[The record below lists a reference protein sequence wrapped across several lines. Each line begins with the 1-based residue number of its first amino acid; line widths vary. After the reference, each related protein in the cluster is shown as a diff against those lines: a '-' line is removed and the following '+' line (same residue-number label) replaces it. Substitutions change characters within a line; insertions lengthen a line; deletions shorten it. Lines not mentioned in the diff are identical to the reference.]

1 MNDKENAITTIDE
14 YEQKSFDLDALEQ
27 KLEEELGENL
37 SGLEELK
44 EDHKLIGNPDGIGTV
59 VLNSVWEQFINQVGV
74 VAGQDFI
81 EENRGLKL
89 DLRSEAHIQT
99 TDNFVHGKI
108 ANHNT
113 YIDYQSRYDEMRQD
127 FQTDPAIKPET
138 SPTVRYNEDN
148 KTFERFD
155 QGTKTWVEKTRYN
168 EDINVWEDYE
178 KRSDEWNIR
187 LADDARKKFD
197 TRTAKQKGSKTIH
210 KDHVISVAE
219 QIRDMEAAAHL
230 DREERKNF
238 AKSDVNLQDLDA
250 CANQSKSDLTTE
262 QWLETKNKRGKT
274 PDENFPINK
283 EQILENDK
291 KAREEYEKMKEKG
304 KQESIE
310 TGKKSQCEEAF
321 RIGGKAVRAAV
332 TALLAELVRNII
344 AKLIQWIRSGEK
356 NFSSF
361 FVHLKEALYQFLGNM
376 KKHILTIGDTVLTT
390 IVTAIVGPIVGMV
403 KKVWMLLKQGARSIK
418 QAIDYLRNPE
428 NKGKSTSI
436 LLLEVSKI
444 VTAGVVGIGAIV
456 LGEMIEKSLL
466 TIPVLAIEIP
476 LFGSIASIL
485 GMFSGALVSGIVGAL
500 VVNMIDKLVAK
511 KRSADSRELQI
522 SKRNEIIIVQGKMR
536 DISAEQLARKK
547 EQVTSSISERHAEMS
562 KAMRASLENI
572 YADDT
577 KPDHQETK
585 SEIERLLGGMST
597 GKA

>member
-1 MNDKENAITTIDE
+1 MNDKENAIITLDE
-14 YEQKSFDLDALEQ
+14 YEQESFDLDALEQ
-27 KLEEELGENL
+27 KLEEELGEQM
-37 SGLEELK
+37 SGLKELK
-44 EDHKLIGNPDGIGTV
+44 EEHKLIGNPDGIGTV
-59 VLNSVWEQFINQVGV
+59 VLNSVWEQFLNQVGV

-81 EENRGLKL
+81 EANRGLTL
-89 DLRSEAHIQT
+89 DLRDEAHIQT

-108 ANHNT
+108 ASHNT
-113 YIDYQSRYDEMRQD
+113 YIDYQIRYDEMRAD
-127 FQTDPAIKPET
+127 FQTDPT
-138 SPTVRYNEDN
+138 
-148 KTFERFD
+148 
-155 QGTKTWVEKTRYN
+155 TKTDEYTRYN
-168 EDINVWEDYE
+168 KDTKVVE
-178 KRSDEWNIR
+178 KYDPRSGEWKAK
-187 LADDARKKFD
+187 LADGARDKFD
-197 TRTAKQKGSKTIH
+197 TRTEKQRGSKTVS
-210 KDHVISVAE
+210 KDHVISVKE

-250 CANQSKSDLTTE
+250 GANQSKSDLTTE
-262 QWLETKNKRGKT
+262 QWFETKNKKGKT
-274 PDENFPINK
+274 PDENFPIDK
-283 EQILENDK
+283 EQMLENDK

-310 TGKKSQCEEAF
+310 TGKKSQREEAF
-321 RIGGKAVRAAV
+321 HIGGKAVRAAV
-332 TALLAELVRNII
+332 TVLLAELVRNII

-376 KKHILTIGDTVLTT
+376 KKHVLTVGDSVLTT
-390 IVTAIVGPIVGMV
+390 IATAIFGPIVGMV

-511 KRSADSRELQI
+511 KRSADSREFQI

-577 KPDHQETK
+577 KPDHQDTK

>member
-1 MNDKENAITTIDE
+1 MMNDKENAITTADE
-14 YEQKSFDLDALEQ
+14 YEQDSFDLDALEQ
-27 KLEEELGENL
+27 KLEEEIGDHL
-37 SGLEELK
+37 SGLEQLK
-44 EDHKLIGNPDGIGTV
+44 EEHKLIGNPDGIGTV
-59 VLNSVWEQFINQVGV
+59 VLNSVWDQFINQVGV
-74 VAGQDFI
+74 VAGEDFI
-81 EENRGLKL
+81 EANRGLTL
-89 DLRSEAHIQT
+89 DLRAEAHIQT

-108 ANHNT
+108 ASHNA
-113 YIDYQSRYDEMRQD
+113 YIDYQNRYDETRQD
-127 FQTDPAIKPET
+127 FQTDPTTET
-138 SPTVRYNEDN
+138 NDY
-148 KTFERFD
+148 
-155 QGTKTWVEKTRYN
+155 TRYN
-168 EDINVWEDYE
+168 EDTKVVEKYDPRAKEWKTQFKSNKELRDTWDNRPKAKKDGNDS
-178 KRSDEWNIR
+178 KRSRNVHI
-187 LADDARKKFD
+187 
-197 TRTAKQKGSKTIH
+197 
-210 KDHVISVAE
+210 DHIIPIAE
-219 QIRDMEAAAHL
+219 QARDMEAAAHIDKE
-230 DREERKNF
+230 DRITF
-238 AKSDVNLQDLDA
+238 ANSDVNLQDLDA
-250 CANQSKSDLTTE
+250 GANCSKSDLPTE
-262 QWLETKNKRGKT
+262 KWLEMKDKNGET
-274 PDENFPINK
+274 PDERFPIDK
-283 EQILENDK
+283 EKMLENDK
-291 KAREEYEKMKEKG
+291 KAREEYEEMKEKG
-304 KQESIE
+304 KQASIE
-310 TGKKSQCEEAF
+310 TGKKSQREEAF

-376 KKHILTIGDTVLTT
+376 KKHVLTVGDSVLTT
-390 IVTAIVGPIVGMV
+390 IATAIFGPIVGMV

-485 GMFSGALVSGIVGAL
+485 GIFSGALVSGIVGAL
-500 VVNMIDKLVAK
+500 AVNMIDKLVAK

-577 KPDHQETK
+577 KPDHQDTK

>member
-1 MNDKENAITTIDE
+1 MMNDKENAIITLDE
-14 YEQKSFDLDALEQ
+14 YEQESFDLDALEQ
-27 KLEEELGENL
+27 KLEEELGEQM
-37 SGLEELK
+37 SGLKELK
-44 EDHKLIGNPDGIGTV
+44 EEHKLIGNPDGIGTV
-59 VLNSVWEQFINQVGV
+59 VLNSVWEQFLNQVGV

-81 EENRGLKL
+81 EANRGLTL
-89 DLRSEAHIQT
+89 DLRDEAHIQT

-108 ANHNT
+108 ASHNT
-113 YIDYQSRYDEMRQD
+113 YIDYQIRYDEMRAD
-127 FQTDPAIKPET
+127 FQTDPT
-138 SPTVRYNEDN
+138 
-148 KTFERFD
+148 
-155 QGTKTWVEKTRYN
+155 TKTDEYTRYN
-168 EDINVWEDYE
+168 KDTKVVE
-178 KRSDEWNIR
+178 KYDPRSGEWKAK
-187 LADDARKKFD
+187 LADGARDKFD
-197 TRTAKQKGSKTIH
+197 TRTEKQRGSKTVS
-210 KDHVISVAE
+210 KDHVISVKE

-250 CANQSKSDLTTE
+250 GANQSKSDLTTE
-262 QWLETKNKRGKT
+262 QWFETKNKKGKT
-274 PDENFPINK
+274 PDENFPIDK
-283 EQILENDK
+283 EQMLENDK

-310 TGKKSQCEEAF
+310 TGKKSQREEAF
-321 RIGGKAVRAAV
+321 HIGGKAVRAAV
-332 TALLAELVRNII
+332 TVLLAELVRNII

-376 KKHILTIGDTVLTT
+376 KKHVLTVGDSVLTT
-390 IVTAIVGPIVGMV
+390 IATAIFGPIVGMV

-511 KRSADSRELQI
+511 KRSADSREFQI

-577 KPDHQETK
+577 KPDHQDTK

>member
-1 MNDKENAITTIDE
+1 MMNDKENAITTVDE
-14 YEQKSFDLDALEQ
+14 YEQESFDLDALEQ
-27 KLEEELGENL
+27 KLEEEIGDHL
-37 SGLEELK
+37 SSLEQLK
-44 EDHKLIGNPDGIGTV
+44 EEHKLIGNPDGIGTV

-74 VAGQDFI
+74 VAGEDFI
-81 EENRGLKL
+81 EANRGLTL
-89 DLRSEAHIQT
+89 DLRAEAHIQT

-108 ANHNT
+108 ASHNS
-113 YIDYQSRYDEMRQD
+113 YIDYQKRYDEMRQD
-127 FQTDPAIKPET
+127 FQTDPT
-138 SPTVRYNEDN
+138 
-148 KTFERFD
+148 
-155 QGTKTWVEKTRYN
+155 TKTNDYTRYN
-168 EDINVWEDYE
+168 EDTKVVE
-178 KRSDEWNIR
+178 KYDPRSGEWKAK
-187 LADDARKKFD
+187 LADGARDKFD
-197 TRTAKQKGSKTIH
+197 TRTAKQRGSKTIN
-210 KDHVISVAE
+210 KDHVIPVAE
-219 QIRDMEAAAHL
+219 QIRDMDAAAHL
-230 DREERKNF
+230 DRKERTDF
-238 AKSDVNLQDLDA
+238 AKSDVNIQDLDA
-250 CANQSKSDLTTE
+250 AANQSKGDLTTE
-262 QWLETKNKRGKT
+262 QFLDTERNGKK
-274 PDENFPINK
+274 PDERFPIDK
-283 EQILENDK
+283 EKMLENDK
-291 KAREEYEKMKEKG
+291 KAREEYEEMKEKG
-304 KQESIE
+304 KQASIE
-310 TGKKSQCEEAF
+310 TGKKSQREEAF

-376 KKHILTIGDTVLTT
+376 KKHVLTVGDSVLTT
-390 IVTAIVGPIVGMV
+390 IATAIFGPIVGMV

-522 SKRNEIIIVQGKMR
+522 SKKNEIIIVQSKMR

-577 KPDHQETK
+577 KPDHQDTK

>member
-1 MNDKENAITTIDE
+1 MMNDKENAITTVNE
-14 YEQKSFDLDALEQ
+14 YEQESFDLDALEQ
-27 KLEEELGENL
+27 KLEEEIGDHL
-37 SGLEELK
+37 SSLEQLK
-44 EDHKLIGNPDGIGTV
+44 EEHKLIGNPDGIGTV

-74 VAGQDFI
+74 VAGEDFI
-81 EENRGLKL
+81 EANRGLTL
-89 DLRSEAHIQT
+89 DLRAEAHIQT

-108 ANHNT
+108 ASHNA
-113 YIDYQSRYDEMRQD
+113 YIDYQNRYDETRQD
-127 FQTDPAIKPET
+127 FQTDSTTET
-138 SPTVRYNEDN
+138 NDY
-148 KTFERFD
+148 
-155 QGTKTWVEKTRYN
+155 TRYN
-168 EDINVWEDYE
+168 EDTKVVEKYDPRAKEWKTQFKSNKELRATWDNRPKAKKDGNDS
-178 KRSDEWNIR
+178 KRSRNVHI
-187 LADDARKKFD
+187 
-197 TRTAKQKGSKTIH
+197 
-210 KDHVISVAE
+210 DHIIPIAE
-219 QIRDMEAAAHL
+219 QARDMEAAAHIDKE
-230 DREERKNF
+230 DRITF
-238 AKSDVNLQDLDA
+238 ANSDVNLQDLDA
-250 CANQSKSDLTTE
+250 GANCSKSDLPTE
-262 QWLETKNKRGKT
+262 KWLEMKDENGKT
-274 PDENFPINK
+274 PDERFPIDK
-283 EQILENDK
+283 EKMLENDK
-291 KAREEYEKMKEKG
+291 KAREEYEEMKEKG
-304 KQESIE
+304 KQASIE
-310 TGKKSQCEEAF
+310 TGKKSQREEAF

-376 KKHILTIGDTVLTT
+376 KKHVLTVGDSVLTT
-390 IVTAIVGPIVGMV
+390 IATAIFGPIVGMV

-511 KRSADSRELQI
+511 KRSADSREFQI
-522 SKRNEIIIVQGKMR
+522 SKRHEIIIVQGKMR

>member
-1 MNDKENAITTIDE
+1 MNDKENAITTVNE
-14 YEQKSFDLDALEQ
+14 YEQESFDLDALEQ
-27 KLEEELGENL
+27 KLEEEIGDHL
-37 SGLEELK
+37 SSLEQLK
-44 EDHKLIGNPDGIGTV
+44 EEHKLIGNPDGIGTV

-74 VAGQDFI
+74 VAGEDFI
-81 EENRGLKL
+81 EANRGLTL
-89 DLRSEAHIQT
+89 DLRAEAHIQT

-108 ANHNT
+108 ASHNA
-113 YIDYQSRYDEMRQD
+113 YIDYQNRYDETRQD
-127 FQTDPAIKPET
+127 FQTDPTTET
-138 SPTVRYNEDN
+138 NDY
-148 KTFERFD
+148 
-155 QGTKTWVEKTRYN
+155 TRYN
-168 EDINVWEDYE
+168 EDTKVVEKYDPRAKEWKTQFKSNKELRATWDNRPKAKKDGNDS
-178 KRSDEWNIR
+178 KRSRNVHI
-187 LADDARKKFD
+187 
-197 TRTAKQKGSKTIH
+197 
-210 KDHVISVAE
+210 DHIIPIAE
-219 QIRDMEAAAHL
+219 QARDMEAAAHIDKE
-230 DREERKNF
+230 DRITF
-238 AKSDVNLQDLDA
+238 ANSDVNLQDLDA
-250 CANQSKSDLTTE
+250 GANCSKSDLPTE
-262 QWLETKNKRGKT
+262 KWLEMKDENGET
-274 PDENFPINK
+274 PDERFPIDK
-283 EQILENDK
+283 EKMLENDK
-291 KAREEYEKMKEKG
+291 KAREEYEEMKEKG
-304 KQESIE
+304 KQASIE
-310 TGKKSQCEEAF
+310 TGKKSQREEAF

-376 KKHILTIGDTVLTT
+376 KKHVLTVGDSVLTT
-390 IVTAIVGPIVGMV
+390 IATAIFGPIVGMV

-436 LLLEVSKI
+436 LLLEASKI

-466 TIPVLAIEIP
+466 VIPVLAIEIP

-511 KRSADSRELQI
+511 KRSVESREFQI

>member
-1 MNDKENAITTIDE
+1 MSDKENAVVTMNE
-14 YEQKSFDLDALEQ
+14 YEQESFDLDALEQ
-27 KLEEELGENL
+27 KLEEELGERL
-37 SGLEELK
+37 SGLEQLK
-44 EDHKLIGNPDGIGTV
+44 EEHKLIGNPDGIGTV

-74 VAGQDFI
+74 VAGEDFI
-81 EENRGLKL
+81 EANRGLKL
-89 DLRSEAHIQT
+89 DLRDEAHIQT
-99 TDNFVHGKI
+99 TENFVHGKI
-108 ANHNT
+108 ASHNS
-113 YIDYQSRYDEMRQD
+113 YIDYQKRYDETRQD
-127 FQTDPAIKPET
+127 FQTDPA
-138 SPTVRYNEDN
+138 
-148 KTFERFD
+148 
-155 QGTKTWVEKTRYN
+155 TKTNEYTRYN
-168 EDINVWEDYE
+168 EDTKVVEKYDPRTKEWKTQFKSNKELRDTWDNRSKGKKDGDDSKRPRNV
-178 KRSDEWNIR
+178 
-187 LADDARKKFD
+187 
-197 TRTAKQKGSKTIH
+197 H
-210 KDHVISVAE
+210 VDHIIPIAE
-219 QIRDMEAAAHL
+219 QARDMEAAAHVDKE
-230 DREERKNF
+230 DRITF
-238 AKSDVNLQDLDA
+238 ANSDVNLQDLDA
-250 CANQSKSDLTTE
+250 GANCSKSDLPTE
-262 QWLETKNKRGKT
+262 KWLEMKDKNGET
-274 PDENFPINK
+274 PDERFPIDK
-283 EQILENDK
+283 EKMIENDK
-291 KAREEYEKMKEKG
+291 EAREEYEEMKEKG
-304 KQESIE
+304 KQKSIE
-310 TGKKSQCEEAF
+310 TGKKSQREEAF

-376 KKHILTIGDTVLTT
+376 KKHVLTVGDSVLTT
-390 IVTAIVGPIVGMV
+390 IATAIFGPIVGMV

-511 KRSADSRELQI
+511 KRSADSREFQI

-585 SEIERLLGGMST
+585 SEIERLLGGIST

>member
-1 MNDKENAITTIDE
+1 MSDKENAVVTMNE
-14 YEQKSFDLDALEQ
+14 YEQESFDLDALEQ
-27 KLEEELGENL
+27 KLEEEIGDHL
-37 SGLEELK
+37 SSLEQLK
-44 EDHKLIGNPDGIGTV
+44 EEHKLIGNPDGIGTV

-74 VAGQDFI
+74 VAGEDFI
-81 EENRGLKL
+81 EANRGLTL
-89 DLRSEAHIQT
+89 DLRAEAHIQT

-108 ANHNT
+108 ASHNA
-113 YIDYQSRYDEMRQD
+113 YIDYQNRYDETRQD
-127 FQTDPAIKPET
+127 FQTDPTTET
-138 SPTVRYNEDN
+138 NDY
-148 KTFERFD
+148 
-155 QGTKTWVEKTRYN
+155 TRYN
-168 EDINVWEDYE
+168 EDTKVVEKYDPRAKEWKTQFKSNKELRATWDNRPKAKKDGNDS
-178 KRSDEWNIR
+178 KRSRNVHI
-187 LADDARKKFD
+187 
-197 TRTAKQKGSKTIH
+197 
-210 KDHVISVAE
+210 DHIIPIAE
-219 QIRDMEAAAHL
+219 QARDMEAAAHIDKE
-230 DREERKNF
+230 DRITF
-238 AKSDVNLQDLDA
+238 ANSDVNLQDLDA
-250 CANQSKSDLTTE
+250 GANCSKSDLPTE
-262 QWLETKNKRGKT
+262 KWLEMKDENGET
-274 PDENFPINK
+274 PDERFPIDK
-283 EQILENDK
+283 EKMLENDK
-291 KAREEYEKMKEKG
+291 KAREEYEEMKEKG
-304 KQESIE
+304 KQASIE
-310 TGKKSQCEEAF
+310 TGKKSQREEAF

-376 KKHILTIGDTVLTT
+376 KKHVLTVGDSVLTT
-390 IVTAIVGPIVGMV
+390 IATAIFGPIVGMV

-511 KRSADSRELQI
+511 KRSADSREFQI

>member
-1 MNDKENAITTIDE
+1 MNDKENAITTVNE
-14 YEQKSFDLDALEQ
+14 YEQESFDLDALEQ
-27 KLEEELGENL
+27 KLEEEIGDHL
-37 SGLEELK
+37 SSLEQLK
-44 EDHKLIGNPDGIGTV
+44 EEHKLIGNPDGIGTV

-74 VAGQDFI
+74 VAGEDFI
-81 EENRGLKL
+81 EANRGLTL
-89 DLRSEAHIQT
+89 DLRAEAHIQT

-108 ANHNT
+108 ASHNA
-113 YIDYQSRYDEMRQD
+113 YIDYQNRYDETRQD
-127 FQTDPAIKPET
+127 FQTDPTTET
-138 SPTVRYNEDN
+138 NDY
-148 KTFERFD
+148 
-155 QGTKTWVEKTRYN
+155 TRYN
-168 EDINVWEDYE
+168 EDTKVVEKYDPRAKEWKTQFKSNKELRATWDNRPKAKKDGNDS
-178 KRSDEWNIR
+178 KRSRNVHI
-187 LADDARKKFD
+187 
-197 TRTAKQKGSKTIH
+197 
-210 KDHVISVAE
+210 DHIIPIAE
-219 QIRDMEAAAHL
+219 QARDMEAAAHIDKE
-230 DREERKNF
+230 DRITF
-238 AKSDVNLQDLDA
+238 ANSDVNLQDLDA
-250 CANQSKSDLTTE
+250 GANCSKSDLPTE
-262 QWLETKNKRGKT
+262 KWLEMKDENGKT
-274 PDENFPINK
+274 PDERFPIDK
-283 EQILENDK
+283 EKMLENDK
-291 KAREEYEKMKEKG
+291 KAREEYEEMKEKG
-304 KQESIE
+304 KQASIE
-310 TGKKSQCEEAF
+310 TGKKSQREEAF

-376 KKHILTIGDTVLTT
+376 KKHVLTVGDSVLTT
-390 IVTAIVGPIVGMV
+390 IATAIFGPIVGMV

-500 VVNMIDKLVAK
+500 AVNMIDKLVAK

-577 KPDHQETK
+577 KPDHQDTK

>member
-1 MNDKENAITTIDE
+1 MMNDKENAITTVDE
-14 YEQKSFDLDALEQ
+14 YEQESFDLDALEQ
-27 KLEEELGENL
+27 KLEEELGERL
-37 SGLEELK
+37 SGLEQLK
-44 EDHKLIGNPDGIGTV
+44 EEHKLIGNPDGIGTV

-74 VAGQDFI
+74 VAGEDFI
-81 EENRGLKL
+81 EANRGLKL
-89 DLRSEAHIQT
+89 DLRDEAHIQT
-99 TDNFVHGKI
+99 TENFVHGKI
-108 ANHNT
+108 ASHNS
-113 YIDYQSRYDEMRQD
+113 YIDYQTRYDEMRQD
-127 FQTDPAIKPET
+127 FQTDPT
-138 SPTVRYNEDN
+138 
-148 KTFERFD
+148 
-155 QGTKTWVEKTRYN
+155 TKTNDYTRYN
-168 EDINVWEDYE
+168 EDTKVVE
-178 KRSDEWNIR
+178 KYDPRSGEWKAK
-187 LADDARKKFD
+187 LADGARDKFD
-197 TRTAKQKGSKTIH
+197 TRTANQRGSKTIN
-210 KDHVISVAE
+210 KDHVIPVAE
-219 QIRDMEAAAHL
+219 QIRDMDAAAHL
-230 DREERKNF
+230 DRKERTDF
-238 AKSDVNLQDLDA
+238 AKSDVNIQDLDA
-250 CANQSKSDLTTE
+250 AANQSKRDLTTE
-262 QWLETKNKRGKT
+262 QFLDTERNGKK

-283 EQILENDK
+283 EQMIENDK

-304 KQESIE
+304 KQKSIE
-310 TGKKSQCEEAF
+310 TGKKSQREEAF

-356 NFSSF
+356 KFSSF

-376 KKHILTIGDTVLTT
+376 KKHVLTVGDSVLTT
-390 IVTAIVGPIVGMV
+390 IATAIFGPIVGMV

-511 KRSADSRELQI
+511 KRSADSREFQI

>member
-1 MNDKENAITTIDE
+1 MMNDKENAITTVNE
-14 YEQKSFDLDALEQ
+14 YEQESFDLDALEQ
-27 KLEEELGENL
+27 KLEEEIGDHL
-37 SGLEELK
+37 SSLEQLK
-44 EDHKLIGNPDGIGTV
+44 EEHKLIGNPDGIGAV

-74 VAGQDFI
+74 VAGEDFI
-81 EENRGLKL
+81 EANRGLTL
-89 DLRSEAHIQT
+89 DLRAEAHIQT

-108 ANHNT
+108 ASHNA
-113 YIDYQSRYDEMRQD
+113 YIDYQNRYDETRQD
-127 FQTDPAIKPET
+127 FQTDPTTET
-138 SPTVRYNEDN
+138 NDY
-148 KTFERFD
+148 
-155 QGTKTWVEKTRYN
+155 TRYN
-168 EDINVWEDYE
+168 EDTKVVEKYDPRAKEWKTQFKSNKELRATWDNRPKAKKDGNDS
-178 KRSDEWNIR
+178 KRSRNVHI
-187 LADDARKKFD
+187 
-197 TRTAKQKGSKTIH
+197 
-210 KDHVISVAE
+210 DHIIPIAE
-219 QIRDMEAAAHL
+219 QARDMEAAAHIDKE
-230 DREERKNF
+230 DRITF
-238 AKSDVNLQDLDA
+238 ANSDVNLQDLDA
-250 CANQSKSDLTTE
+250 GANCSKSDLPTE
-262 QWLETKNKRGKT
+262 KWLEMKDENGKK
-274 PDENFPINK
+274 PDERFPIDK
-283 EQILENDK
+283 EKMLENDK
-291 KAREEYEKMKEKG
+291 KAREEYEEMKEKG
-304 KQESIE
+304 KQASIE
-310 TGKKSQCEEAF
+310 TGKKSQREEAF

-376 KKHILTIGDTVLTT
+376 KKHVLTVGDSVLTT
-390 IVTAIVGPIVGMV
+390 IATAIFGPIVGMV

-511 KRSADSRELQI
+511 KRSADSREFQI

>member
-1 MNDKENAITTIDE
+1 MKDEN
-14 YEQKSFDLDALEQ
+14 
-27 KLEEELGENL
+27 
-37 SGLEELK
+37 
-44 EDHKLIGNPDGIGTV
+44 
-59 VLNSVWEQFINQVGV
+59 
-74 VAGQDFI
+74 
-81 EENRGLKL
+81 
-89 DLRSEAHIQT
+89 
-99 TDNFVHGKI
+99 
-108 ANHNT
+108 
-113 YIDYQSRYDEMRQD
+113 
-127 FQTDPAIKPET
+127 
-138 SPTVRYNEDN
+138 
-148 KTFERFD
+148 
-155 QGTKTWVEKTRYN
+155 
-168 EDINVWEDYE
+168 
-178 KRSDEWNIR
+178 
-187 LADDARKKFD
+187 
-197 TRTAKQKGSKTIH
+197 
-210 KDHVISVAE
+210 
-219 QIRDMEAAAHL
+219 
-230 DREERKNF
+230 
-238 AKSDVNLQDLDA
+238 
-250 CANQSKSDLTTE
+250 
-262 QWLETKNKRGKT
+262 GKT
-274 PDENFPINK
+274 PDERFPIDK
-283 EQILENDK
+283 EKMLENDK
-291 KAREEYEKMKEKG
+291 KAREEYEEMKEKG
-304 KQESIE
+304 KQASIE
-310 TGKKSQCEEAF
+310 TGKKSQREEAF

-376 KKHILTIGDTVLTT
+376 KKHVLTVGDSVLTT
-390 IVTAIVGPIVGMV
+390 IATAIFGPIVGMV

-511 KRSADSRELQI
+511 KRSADSREFQI

>member
-1 MNDKENAITTIDE
+1 MSDKENAVVTMNE
-14 YEQKSFDLDALEQ
+14 YEQESFDLDALEQ
-27 KLEEELGENL
+27 KLEEELGERL
-37 SGLEELK
+37 SGLEQLK
-44 EDHKLIGNPDGIGTV
+44 EEHKLIGNPDGIGTV

-74 VAGQDFI
+74 VAGEDFI
-81 EENRGLKL
+81 EANRGLKL
-89 DLRSEAHIQT
+89 DLRDEAHIQT
-99 TDNFVHGKI
+99 TENFVHGKI
-108 ANHNT
+108 ASHNS
-113 YIDYQSRYDEMRQD
+113 YIDYQKRYDEMRQD
-127 FQTDPAIKPET
+127 FQTA
-138 SPTVRYNEDN
+138 PT
-148 KTFERFD
+148 
-155 QGTKTWVEKTRYN
+155 TKTNEYTRYN
-168 EDINVWEDYE
+168 EDTKVEE
-178 KRSDEWNIR
+178 KYDSRSGEWKAK
-187 LADDARKKFD
+187 LADGAREKFD
-197 TRTAKQKGSKTIH
+197 TRTADQKGSKTIH
-210 KDHVISVAE
+210 KDHVIPVAE
-219 QIRDMEAAAHL
+219 QIRDMDAAAHL
-230 DREERKNF
+230 DRKERTDF
-238 AKSDVNLQDLDA
+238 AKSDVNIQDLDA
-250 CANQSKSDLTTE
+250 AANQSKGDLTTE
-262 QWLETKNKRGKT
+262 QFLDTERDGKK
-274 PDENFPINK
+274 PDERFNIDK
-283 EQILENDK
+283 EKMLENDK

-304 KQESIE
+304 KQKSIE
-310 TGKKSQCEEAF
+310 TGKKSQREEAF

-344 AKLIQWIRSGEK
+344 AKLTQWIRSGEK
-356 NFSSF
+356 NFSTF
-361 FVHLKEALYQFLGNM
+361 IVHLKEALYQFLGNM
-376 KKHILTIGDTVLTT
+376 KKHILTVRDTVLTT

-428 NKGKSTSI
+428 NKGKSTST

-444 VTAGVVGIGAIV
+444 VTAGIVGIGAIV
-456 LGEMIEKSLL
+456 LGETIEKSLL
-466 TIPVLAIEIP
+466 AIPVLAIEIP

-577 KPDHQETK
+577 KPDHQDTK

>member
-1 MNDKENAITTIDE
+1 MNDKENAITTVNE
-14 YEQKSFDLDALEQ
+14 YEQESFDLDALEQ
-27 KLEEELGENL
+27 KLEEEIGDHL
-37 SGLEELK
+37 SSLEQLK
-44 EDHKLIGNPDGIGTV
+44 EEHKLIGNPDGIGTV

-74 VAGQDFI
+74 VAGEDFI
-81 EENRGLKL
+81 EANRGLTL
-89 DLRSEAHIQT
+89 DLRAEAHIQT

-108 ANHNT
+108 ASHNA
-113 YIDYQSRYDEMRQD
+113 YIDYQNRYDETRQD
-127 FQTDPAIKPET
+127 FQTDPTTET
-138 SPTVRYNEDN
+138 NDY
-148 KTFERFD
+148 
-155 QGTKTWVEKTRYN
+155 TRYN
-168 EDINVWEDYE
+168 EDTKVVEKYDPRAKEWKTQFKSNKELRATWDNRPKAKKDGNDS
-178 KRSDEWNIR
+178 KRSRNVHI
-187 LADDARKKFD
+187 
-197 TRTAKQKGSKTIH
+197 
-210 KDHVISVAE
+210 DHIIPIAE
-219 QIRDMEAAAHL
+219 QARDMEAAAHIDKE
-230 DREERKNF
+230 DRITF
-238 AKSDVNLQDLDA
+238 ANSDVNLQDLDA
-250 CANQSKSDLTTE
+250 GANCSKSDLPTE
-262 QWLETKNKRGKT
+262 KWLEMKDENGKT
-274 PDENFPINK
+274 PDERFPIDK
-283 EQILENDK
+283 EKMLENDK
-291 KAREEYEKMKEKG
+291 KAREEYEEMKEKG
-304 KQESIE
+304 KQASIE
-310 TGKKSQCEEAF
+310 TGKKSQREEAF

-376 KKHILTIGDTVLTT
+376 KKHVLTVGDSVLTT
-390 IVTAIVGPIVGMV
+390 IATAIFGPIVGMV

-511 KRSADSRELQI
+511 KRSADSREFQI